1 MRISDWSSDVCSS
14 DLISGN
20 IRRANGSR
28 PSNQDESPLIQAGE
42 SLAGNESIE
51 ACSTLSGSVSASKI
65 ALAHWATS
73 LIHSSGEMSW
83 AAFVPALPKR
93 SSTTCRSEEHTSE
106 LQSLKRI
113 SLAVLC

>member
-14 DLISGN
+14 DLVQSFRSSYFRRISGN

-65 ALAHWATS
+65 DLAHWATS

-83 AAFVPALPKR
+83 AAFVPSLPTR
-93 SSTTCRSEEHTSE
+93 SPTH
-106 LQSLKRI
+106 
-113 SLAVLC
+113 VLEI